1 VPRPPIPPVAAAQVA
16 LGAAILAIH
25 EMGREA
31 LSNDGAERIGEAAIA
46 GVRDLLTTRVSSLQ
60 NELDELNNVLARFDR

>member
-1 VPRPPIPPVAAAQVA
+1 
-16 LGAAILAIH
+16 
-25 EMGREA
+25 MGREA

-60 NELDELNNVLARFDR
+60 NELDELNNVLACFDR